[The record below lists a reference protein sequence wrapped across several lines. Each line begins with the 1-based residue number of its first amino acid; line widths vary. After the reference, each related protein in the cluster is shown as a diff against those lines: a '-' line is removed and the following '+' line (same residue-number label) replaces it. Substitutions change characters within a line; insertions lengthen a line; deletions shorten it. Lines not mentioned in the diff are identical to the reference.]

1 MSFIVRRG
9 RTRIEWLPVTT
20 STALTQDT
28 LVSFTSGLLVAATSS
43 TAASAIIGAIVK
55 TIASTDT
62 DYATA
67 RLVPVRVPVE
77 KNVVWEATTASAV
90 ATDIG
95 TIADL
100 TDAATV
106 NRGAS
111 SINIFRIL
119 EVPSATKVRGV
130 ITIVG

>member
-1 MSFIVRRG
+1 MSFIVRKG
-9 RTRIEWLPVTT
+9 KTRIEWLPVTT
-20 STALTQDT
+20 STALSANSI
-28 LVSFTSGLLVAATSS
+28 VSFTSGLLVAATSS
-43 TAASAIIGAIVK
+43 TAASAVIGVLVKAIV
-55 TIASTDT
+55 SGDS

-100 TDAATV
+100 TDAVTV

-111 SINIFRIL
+111 SVNVFRIL
-119 EVPSATKVRGV
+119 EVPSGTLVRGV
-130 ITIVG
+130 LTIVG